1 MICPLRLNQDLP
13 GLDSAHCG
21 SSDQQNRLVF
31 ELQESKWQAGLSCF
45 SAFCFERW
53 TKTSGRRERDHQ
65 VILDMVG
72 GILARGMLLHCEI
85 CLFTEEIH
93 ITVYRWFHLTTNRTQ
108 KPDFNYPLQISGQAK
123 LRIRLFRFTVL
134 LLGHLM
140 KLEIP
145 PQRRL
150 ESLSSVILRWLW
162 MAARRSVYG
171 FEPSFSFVFMWLS
184 GLLEEVTVN

>member
-1 MICPLRLNQDLP
+1 MTSWAFMFFCILFWTLFFFLNL
-13 GLDSAHCG
+13 AH
-21 SSDQQNRLVF
+21 
-31 ELQESKWQAGLSCF
+31 K
-45 SAFCFERW
+45 ERW

-93 ITVYRWFHLTTNRTQ
+93 LTVYRWFHLPTNRTQ
-108 KPDFNYPLQISGQAK
+108 KPDFTYPLQIREQDSGQAK
-123 LRIRLFRFTVL
+123 LRIRLLRFTVL

-150 ESLSSVILRWLW
+150 ESLSSVILRWSW
-162 MAARRSVYG
+162 MAARRSVCG
-171 FEPSFSFVFMWLS
+171 FQPSFSFVFMWLG
-184 GLLEEVTVN
+184 GLLEEVTVNLFVAKFIPQTSCFCWKR